1 MSPFM
6 SQLQSRLMSHP
17 SDTDSHSDKNI
28 SLPSERIFECSLSSV
43 VKFSTDDKNANGQN
57 FFFFHLLK
65 IFFYDVINQF
75 PNQRRQS
82 SPGSCTQ
89 WFAPTRYNHSLE
101 ECATEL
107 KLRWNSRQTVKGK
120 KQRACHPNHRLLR
133 TNWLTVSFFKFS
145 RAGRWTK
152 ILISNFDPFSC

>member
-6 SQLQSRLMSHP
+6 SQLQSRLKSHP

-65 IFFYDVINQF
+65 SFFVAVT
-75 PNQRRQS
+75 S
-82 SPGSCTQ
+82 STSFRTNDDNRHQVVVLNG
-89 WFAPTRYNHSLE
+89 L
-101 ECATEL
+101 
-107 KLRWNSRQTVKGK
+107 
-120 KQRACHPNHRLLR
+120 HRLG
-133 TNWLTVSFFKFS
+133 TT
-145 RAGRWTK
+145 TH
-152 ILISNFDPFSC
+152 